1 MFFIGEII
9 LIFKFESN
17 KNLFIFRRD
26 VVFRYFL
33 MDKFE
38 DNLGI
43 WSILKYRYIWSNLF
57 FKIVKYSFYILINL
71 LYMFKLLIKWL
82 LLRK

>member
-38 DNLGI
+38 DNLGM

-71 LYMFKLLIKWL
+71 LYLFELLFKWL

>member
-1 MFFIGEII
+1 M
-9 LIFKFESN
+9 
-17 KNLFIFRRD
+17 
-26 VVFRYFL
+26 VFRYFL

-38 DNLGI
+38 DNLGM

-71 LYMFKLLIKWL
+71 LYLFELLIKWL

>member
-38 DNLGI
+38 DNLGM